1 MGRVSVHRYGDDTI
15 DGELSIHVPR
25 GKSVEDLL
33 REVKSAFGTLP
44 SEGLWLQLGQRY
56 VIKED
61 DEVYRRY
68 KGMNEISMYYTKVY
82 GKGTVSRVESAFGS
96 ARTKMTKGAEKK
108 LRRKAESVFVR
119 LHWNPSNA
127 KPRR

>member
-1 MGRVSVHRYGDDTI
+1 
-15 DGELSIHVPR
+15 LSIHVPR

-33 REVKSAFGTLP
+33 REVKTAFGNLP
-44 SEGLWLQLGQRY
+44 SEGLWLQIGQRY

-68 KGMNEISMYYTKVY
+68 KGMNEISMYYTKTY
-82 GKGTVSRVESAFGS
+82 GKGTVSRIESAFGA
-96 ARTKMTKGAEKK
+96 ARTKMTRGAERK
-108 LRRKAESVFVR
+108 LRRKAESVFIR

-127 KPRR
+127 KPKR